1 MNNSL
6 KIKLFNY
13 ISKKNE
19 NTNSAFTLGELII
32 VVIVIGIL
40 SLITVPVFRNASDKA
55 RQKESSS
62 LLIPSSLINQPNQ
75 LNTIN
80 DSSKNKFK
88 T

>member
-6 KIKLFNY
+6 KIKLLNY

>member
-1 MNNSL
+1 MNNTS
-6 KIKLFNY
+6 KIKLLNY

-19 NTNSAFTLGELII
+19 KTNSAFTLGELII

>member
-6 KIKLFNY
+6 KIKLLNY

-62 LLIPSSLINQPNQ
+62 LFIPSSLINQPNQ
-75 LNTIN
+75 HNTIN
-80 DSSKNKFK
+80 V
-88 T
+88 

>member
-1 MNNSL
+1 MKNTL
-6 KIKLFNY
+6 KIKLLNY

-62 LLIPSSLINQPNQ
+62 LLIPCSLKNQPNQ

-80 DSSKNKFK
+80 DSSKIKFK

>member
-6 KIKLFNY
+6 KIKLLNY
-13 ISKKNE
+13 ISNKNE

>member
-1 MNNSL
+1 MNNTL
-6 KIKLFNY
+6 KIKLLNY